1 MIAPCTATIKVRA
14 GVDGF
19 VYVTQ
24 TAFIHHLFLVFYA
37 QGDRETVLAVTEV
50 LVRRL
55 LEHATRPAVLFLN
68 VAIMHKVR
76 ID

>member
-1 MIAPCTATIKVRA
+1 
-14 GVDGF
+14 
-19 VYVTQ
+19 
-24 TAFIHHLFLVFYA
+24 LVFNT

-76 ID
+76 VD

>member
-1 MIAPCTATIKVRA
+1 
-14 GVDGF
+14 

-24 TAFIHHLFLVFYA
+24 TAFIYHLFVFYA